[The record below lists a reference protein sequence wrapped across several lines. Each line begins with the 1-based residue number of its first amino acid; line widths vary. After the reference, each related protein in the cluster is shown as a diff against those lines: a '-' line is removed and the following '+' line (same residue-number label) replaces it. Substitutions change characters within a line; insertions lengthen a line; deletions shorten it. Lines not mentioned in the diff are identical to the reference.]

1 MEESIESRSGSVR
14 WVDIELDDGLSRLKS
29 VFCVW
34 PDGLAGTVD
43 RYTVRMDLR
52 YARRDDIWTFCCL
65 LVGYVW
71 HWAGGMATYDSMC
84 LLQELVHLGAGGT
97 TRLAGEK
104 RAATSPEQVI
114 DCWCKVCH
122 RRLPAVFLLSS
133 LYCIAY
139 AEFVEVEDVVLLIVL
154 LSHHIHARKK

>member
-14 WVDIELDDGLSRLKS
+14 WEDIELEDGLSGLKS

-52 YARRDDIWTFCCL
+52 YARRDDIWTFYCP
-65 LVGYVW
+65 LVGNVW
-71 HWAGGMATYDSMC
+71 HWAGGMATYDSMS
-84 LLQELVHLGAGGT
+84 LLQELVHLGVGGT

-104 RAATSPEQVI
+104 RAAASPEQVI
-114 DCWCKVCH
+114 DCWCEVCH
-122 RRLPAVFLLSS
+122 CRLPAVFLSS
-133 LYCIAY
+133 SPY
-139 AEFVEVEDVVLLIVL
+139 
-154 LSHHIHARKK
+154 